1 MLAPSCRGKL
11 PGKYIQEMELTV
23 SAAPTTAEAWLE
35 ATKTE
40 DNEAL
45 GALAP
50 LAPDRLLNEVSH
62 Q

>member
-1 MLAPSCRGKL
+1 
-11 PGKYIQEMELTV
+11 MELTV

-40 DNEAL
+40 DNEAS

-62 Q
+62 QRKKNKTQD